1 MSVEDKCIFC
11 GIARG
16 QSEASVI
23 YRDELVSA
31 FMDLFPVT
39 PGHILVIPNE
49 HFQEFSDV
57 NSEAAGRMFILGR
70 ALGDALRRSGLRLE
84 GISYYLAEGAA
95 AGQAVPHAHLH
106 IIPRFPGDEC
116 GLRLHTGLPHRAARD
131 TLEAHAQR
139 IQIALPDDL
148 ISNADQA

>member
-1 MSVEDKCIFC
+1 MNVEDNCVFC

-16 QSEASVI
+16 QSEASFI
-23 YRDELVSA
+23 YQDELVSA

-49 HFQEFSDV
+49 HFQDFSDV
-57 NSEAAGRMFILGR
+57 EPDTAGRMLILGR
-70 ALGDALRRSGLRLE
+70 ALGEALRKSGLQLE
-84 GISYYLAEGAA
+84 GISYFLAEGAA

-116 GLRLHTGLPHRAARD
+116 GLRLHTGLPRRATRD
-131 TLEAHAQR
+131 ILEAHAQS
-139 IQIALPDDL
+139 IQNLLPGDVM
-148 ISNADQA
+148 SSAGQA